1 MPNTVPGTEGS
12 DTRLVEDHPT
22 PGDREA
28 RLAVVWGRE
37 HWPGSDLALP

>member
-1 MPNTVPGTEGS
+1 MLSAVPGTKGA
-12 DTRLVEDHPT
+12 DPRLVQYHPT
-22 PGDREA
+22 PGGQEA